1 MKIDWE
7 GRDLK
12 RFSIVNERARIRL
25 SEERKREKE
34 RTYFDNFG
42 SLNENSVEER
52 SEGFDRFDGES
63 RLD

>member
-1 MKIDWE
+1 M
-7 GRDLK
+7 R
-12 RFSIVNERARIRL
+12 R
-25 SEERKREKE
+25 RKREKE